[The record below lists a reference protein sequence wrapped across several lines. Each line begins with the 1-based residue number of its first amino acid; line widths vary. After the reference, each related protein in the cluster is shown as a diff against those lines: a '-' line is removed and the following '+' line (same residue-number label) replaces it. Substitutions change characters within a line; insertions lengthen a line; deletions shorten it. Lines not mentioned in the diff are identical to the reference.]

1 MVLALCG
8 MYGEVGNEKK
18 FIAEFKSRLRDCFC
32 QEWFSHLDNSTH
44 FQLYSCFKTCLE
56 REKYV
61 NWIHASNYL
70 KTLAR
75 FRLGVSEINAHRYR
89 FADQSSKR
97 LCPFCPHSVENEMH
111 VVFNCPVYADL
122 RDKYLTVKRH
132 VPLQLQLVNLFQ
144 CATDDIQH
152 RLSKFLFFCH

>member
-1 MVLALCG
+1 MLKVTVLQI
-8 MYGEVGNEKK
+8 NP
-18 FIAEFKSRLRDCFC
+18 
-32 QEWFSHLDNSTH
+32 
-44 FQLYSCFKTCLE
+44 
-56 REKYV
+56 V
-61 NWIHASNYL
+61 N
-70 KTLAR
+70 
-75 FRLGVSEINAHRYR
+75 V
-89 FADQSSKR
+89 

-152 RLSKFLFFCH
+152 RLSKFLFFVIKKRRERAS